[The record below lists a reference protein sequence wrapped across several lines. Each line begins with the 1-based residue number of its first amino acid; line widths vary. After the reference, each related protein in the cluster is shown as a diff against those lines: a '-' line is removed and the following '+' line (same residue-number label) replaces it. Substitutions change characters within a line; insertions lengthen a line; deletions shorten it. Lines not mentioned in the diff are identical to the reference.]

1 MKTLITTQD
10 PLAIKTDCLILFCT
24 EKKLSG
30 LLKTFDQQLGGAV
43 TAQMESGRF
52 ECKKNQTCLLDSRGA
67 FPAEHLLIVG
77 LGKQK
82 DANLESLREAAGT
95 AIKLAEKSKFKEPV
109 VCYPEK
115 DLGKIDGGKGTD
127 KNTPWRVIAE
137 AVNLALFHF
146 DEYKGKKEDEPNNV
160 PPRLDSVTLLCP
172 EKARERAI
180 KKNVDQGLLLAE
192 AVTVTRNLQWQ
203 PGNTATPLYLAN
215 EAKKLGRKH
224 KFSCKVLDEKE
235 MKKQGMGSLLGVA
248 QGSENPPALIVME
261 YQGGNKKQAPVVIV
275 GKGIT
280 FDTGGISLKPGAG
293 MDEMKYDMSGGA
305 VTIGTMCAAASLKLP
320 VNLVGIVPAAENMPS
335 GRAIKPGDILTASN
349 GKTIEV
355 LNTDAEG
362 RLVLADA
369 LVYAQQYEPS
379 AVIDLATLTG
389 ACLVALGHQA
399 AAVVGTDQKLM
410 NKIMG
415 AGTVVGERV
424 WQLPL
429 YEEFEK
435 AVKSDVADLKN
446 IASPGVGGGT
456 IVGAAFL
463 KSFVGDFPWAHL
475 DIAGTAW
482 TGEEK
487 PYVPKGGTGYGV
499 RLLIETLRSL

>member
-1 MKTLITTQD
+1 MKTLIKTAD
-10 PLAIKTDCLILFCT
+10 PLTIQTDCLILLCT

-30 LLKTFDQQLGGAV
+30 LLKTLDELLGGALS
-43 TAQMESGRF
+43 AQVSAGRF
-52 ECKKNQTCLLDSRGA
+52 EGKKNQTCLLDSRGA
-67 FPAEHLLIVG
+67 FSAENLLVVG
-77 LGKQK
+77 MGKQK
-82 DANLESLREAAGT
+82 DATLESLRQATGT
-95 AIKLAEKSKFKEPV
+95 AIKLAERSRFKNPV
-109 VCYPEK
+109 LCFPEQ
-115 DLGKIDGGKGTD
+115 DMGKIGGGKGYD
-127 KNTPWRVIAE
+127 KNAPWGAIAE

-146 DEYKGKKEDEPNNV
+146 DEYKSKQEDDPKDA
-160 PPRLDSVTLLCP
+160 PPRLDSITLLCP
-172 EKARERAI
+172 AKARERAI
-180 KKNVDQGLLLAE
+180 QKYVDQGLLLAE

-203 PGNTATPLYLAN
+203 PGNRATPLYLAD
-215 EAKKLGRKH
+215 EAKKLARRH
-224 KFSCKVLDEKE
+224 KFSCKVLGVKE
-235 MKKQGMGSLLGVA
+235 MEQLGMGSLLGVA
-248 QGSENPPALIVME
+248 QGSEHPPAFIVME
-261 YQGGNKKQAPVVIV
+261 YYGGKKKQAPIVIV

-305 VTIGTMCAAASLKLP
+305 VAIGTLSAAASLKLK
-320 VNLVGIVPAAENMPS
+320 VNLIGLVPAAENMPS

-369 LVYAQQYEPS
+369 LVYAQRYEPS

-389 ACLVALGHQA
+389 ACLVALGHSA
-399 AAVVGTDQKLM
+399 AAVVGTDQKLI
-410 NKIMG
+410 NKLMS
-415 AGTVVGERV
+415 AGKVCGERV